1 VLIPLAI
8 KMYIIFQI
16 MGIQGLYYSARVAQW
31 YDTHLIIPGSRI
43 RVPLLPAP
51 GDKIA
56 KRLTTKGKLKLIRGS
71 PLFLLLK
78 IILVSTI

>member
-1 VLIPLAI
+1 
-8 KMYIIFQI
+8 MYIIFQI
-16 MGIQGLYYSARVAQW
+16 MGIQGLYYSARITQW
-31 YDTHLIIPGSRI
+31 HNTRLINPGTRV
-43 RVPLLPAP
+43 RVPLLPAS

-78 IILVSTI
+78 IILASTI